1 VVNLKFVKSKE
12 RQWRINLSALV
23 LKTFKGCAMS
33 KRNPFKPIF
42 DKNSKIL
49 ILGSFPSVVSRKFG
63 FYYAN
68 PQNRFWRVLAG
79 ILNAPLPES
88 IDEKIKFLL
97 AHRIAIYDAAISCEI
112 KGSSDAKMTA
122 VAPANLQPIFSGA
135 RVVQVFANGGKAHE
149 ICKKYLED
157 EILKATKNVVIKLPS
172 TSPANAKF
180 SIDKLASEW
189 SVIAEALK

>member
-1 VVNLKFVKSKE
+1 
-12 RQWRINLSALV
+12 
-23 LKTFKGCAMS
+23 MS
-33 KRNPFKPIF
+33 QTHTFKPIF
-42 DKNSKIL
+42 DRNSKIL

-68 PQNRFWRVLAG
+68 PQNRFWRLLAG

-97 AHRIAIYDAAISCEI
+97 THRIAIYDAAISCEI

-122 VAPANLQPIFSGA
+122 VSPANLEPIFKVA
-135 RVVQVFANGGKAHE
+135 KITQVYANGGKAHE
-149 ICKKYLED
+149 ICEKYLKTQ
-157 EILKATKNVVIKLPS
+157 ILNATGKEPIKLPS

-180 SIDKLASEW
+180 SLLRLANEW
-189 SVIAEALK
+189 SVIAEALQ

>member
-1 VVNLKFVKSKE
+1 
-12 RQWRINLSALV
+12 
-23 LKTFKGCAMS
+23 MS
-33 KRNPFKPIF
+33 QTHPFQPIF

-79 ILNAPLPES
+79 VLNAPLPES

-122 VAPANLQPIFSGA
+122 VEPANLEPIFKA
-135 RVVQVFANGGKAHE
+135 AKITQVYANGGKAYE
-149 ICKKYLED
+149 ICEKYLKTQ
-157 EILKATKNVVIKLPS
+157 ILNATDKGLVKLPS
-172 TSPANAKF
+172 TSSANANF
-180 SIDKLASEW
+180 SFERLVREW
-189 SVIAEALK
+189 TVIVEVLKMA

>member
-1 VVNLKFVKSKE
+1 
-12 RQWRINLSALV
+12 
-23 LKTFKGCAMS
+23 MS
-33 KRNPFKPIF
+33 QIHPFKPIF

-79 ILNAPLPES
+79 ILNADVPES
-88 IDEKIKFLL
+88 TDEKIKFLL

-112 KGSSDAKMTA
+112 EGSSDAKMSKI
-122 VAPANLQPIFSGA
+122 VPVNLKPLFKEAKIK
-135 RVVQVFANGGKAHE
+135 QVYANGGKAYE

-157 EILKATKNVVIKLPS
+157 EIIKATKNEVIKLPS

-180 SIDKLASEW
+180 SFEKLANEW
-189 SVIAEALK
+189 SVIARALE

>member
-1 VVNLKFVKSKE
+1 MNQIS
-12 RQWRINLSALV
+12 
-23 LKTFKGCAMS
+23 
-33 KRNPFKPIF
+33 PFKPIF

-79 ILNAPLPES
+79 ILNASTPVS
-88 IDEKIKFLL
+88 TDEKINFLL

-122 VAPANLQPIFSGA
+122 VEPVNLEPIFSGA
-135 RVVQVFANGGKAHE
+135 RIAQVFSNGGKAH
-149 ICKKYLED
+149 
-157 EILKATKNVVIKLPS
+157 
-172 TSPANAKF
+172 
-180 SIDKLASEW
+180 
-189 SVIAEALK
+189 

>member
-1 VVNLKFVKSKE
+1 
-12 RQWRINLSALV
+12 
-23 LKTFKGCAMS
+23 MS
-33 KRNPFKPIF
+33 QTHPFKPIF

-49 ILGSFPSVVSRKFG
+49 ILGSFPSAPSRKLG

-79 ILNAPLPES
+79 VLNAPLPES

-122 VAPANLQPIFSGA
+122 VAPANLRPIFKTA
-135 RVVQVFANGGKAHE
+135 NITQVYANGGKAYE

-180 SIDKLASEW
+180 SLNRLTNEW
-189 SVIAEALK
+189 LVIAEALK